1 MVFLNVAS
9 LLVLNF
15 AICLHAKLSFL
26 VSFLL
31 LHIKKELPLLSL
43 LEDVKPKL
51 NSDTNGRENRSLSK
65 SHLCFQGL
73 AVCLG
78 AFYTLPKSQRI
89 NCFCFLSLSRR
100 DRKHY
105 FFFCF
110 TSSPCIFHKSC
121 ISGRGTSC
129 FGHMKQ
135 CKRSVTLPTASAEHL
150 GPWRGRGE
158 GWSKR

>member
-26 VSFLL
+26 VFFLL

-51 NSDTNGRENRSLSK
+51 NRDTNGREQEPEQEPSLLSG
-65 SHLCFQGL
+65 SCSL
-73 AVCLG
+73 CLG

-100 DRKHY
+100 DRRHC
-105 FFFCF
+105 FLFCF
-110 TSSPCIFHKSC
+110 TSTPCIFHKSC

-135 CKRSVTLPTASAEHL
+135 CKRSVTLPTASA
-150 GPWRGRGE
+150 
-158 GWSKR
+158 

>member
-65 SHLCFQGL
+65 IHLCFQGL
-73 AVCLG
+73 AVCASEHFTLSPSHNELIAFASSASLEGTEGTTFSSVSLPPHASSIRAVFQEGALRVLG
-78 AFYTLPKSQRI
+78 T
-89 NCFCFLSLSRR
+89 
-100 DRKHY
+100 
-105 FFFCF
+105 
-110 TSSPCIFHKSC
+110 
-121 ISGRGTSC
+121 
-129 FGHMKQ
+129 
-135 CKRSVTLPTASAEHL
+135 
-150 GPWRGRGE
+150 
-158 GWSKR
+158 